1 MEVAC
6 LHFVMG
12 VASSGS
18 EGQHRLPLTVQHQ
31 DMPKGFRVKHT
42 DILHHITMLNVG
54 NDRL

>member
-1 MEVAC
+1 MEMAC
-6 LHFVMG
+6 LHFLMG